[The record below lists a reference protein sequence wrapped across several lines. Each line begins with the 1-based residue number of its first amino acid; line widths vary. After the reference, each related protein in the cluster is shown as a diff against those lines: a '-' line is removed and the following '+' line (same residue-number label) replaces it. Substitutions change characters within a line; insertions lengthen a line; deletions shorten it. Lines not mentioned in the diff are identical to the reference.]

1 MRHPEP
7 ERLTAENEHLHTQ
20 LDSAEAEIERL
31 TVALEDETT
40 KHRFLEAALNEE
52 IADNKAVRRQP
63 GCRLSRR
70 TGRGVPPTIFFQQQP
85 SFGPGSPPHQYNS

>member
-7 ERLTAENEHLHTQ
+7 ERLTAENEHLHAQ

-70 TGRGVPPTIFFQQQP
+70 TGRGVPPTICFQQQP